1 MNSTIVNIRSPV
13 VWISVRFIESSIPWH
28 AIAKKALV
36 VSHATDIEA
45 IIARLFSEAKDIQP
59 GSAECDLLLHNLD
72 PGPTRVLD
80 LCFLYR
86 QQVIIHLFAVS
97 ELEGC
102 QTFPKLYDVADP
114 EEYEVLCGLVHPSV
128 M

>member
-13 VWISVRFIESSIPWH
+13 VWISIRFIEDSIPWH

-36 VSHATDIEA
+36 VSHAKDIEA
-45 IIARLFSEAKDIQP
+45 IIARLFSEAKEIQP
-59 GSAECDLLLHNLD
+59 GSAECDLLLCNLD
-72 PGPTRVLD
+72 PTRVLG
-80 LCFLYR
+80 LCFVYR

-97 ELEGC
+97 GLEGC
-102 QTFPKLYDVADP
+102 QTLLKLYDVADP
-114 EEYEVLCGLVHPSV
+114 KEYEILCDLAHPSV